1 MKGSLTKRGWRW
13 YATVELDRVNGKR
26 QQKRIALDPSIK
38 TKKAAEAELARITT
52 EMHSGRYVMP
62 SNVTMTDLFR
72 EHWLPHKTLT
82 ASAKTIERYGEIV
95 ERRLIPAFGSVLVSK
110 LHRLESS
117 RLMTNG
123 SGRPFRPDREA
134 SSFRSEERDAL
145 CGADGPLRKRCDRSG
160 SASKGQTRRD
170 GRSQRAAVSSTLGI
184 GASNMVRNA
193 GRP

>member
-95 ERRLIPAFGSVLVSK
+95 ERKLIPAFGSVLVSK
-110 LHRLESS
+110 LHPARIQQAYDEWI
-117 RLMTNG
+117 
-123 SGRPFRPDREA
+123 
-134 SSFRSEERDAL
+134 
-145 CGADGPLRKRCDRSG
+145 
-160 SASKGQTRRD
+160 
-170 GRSQRAAVSSTLGI
+170 RAAFPP
-184 GASNMVRNA
+184 
-193 GRP
+193 RP